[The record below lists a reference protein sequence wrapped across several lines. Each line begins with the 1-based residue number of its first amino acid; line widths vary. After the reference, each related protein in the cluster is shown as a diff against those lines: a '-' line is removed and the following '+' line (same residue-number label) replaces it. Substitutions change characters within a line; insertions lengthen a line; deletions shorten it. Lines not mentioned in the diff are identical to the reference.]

1 MKTRIVFTGTLTV
14 YTDEAPTVDDAEEWV
29 ETALLW
35 GDKHASDYVT
45 TVDTVVSV
53 ARVGDDE

>member
-1 MKTRIVFTGTLTV
+1 VKTRIVFTGTLTV
-14 YTDEAPTVDDAEEWV
+14 YTDETPTVDDAEGWV
-29 ETALLW
+29 ETALLR

-45 TVDTVVSV
+45 NVDTVVSV